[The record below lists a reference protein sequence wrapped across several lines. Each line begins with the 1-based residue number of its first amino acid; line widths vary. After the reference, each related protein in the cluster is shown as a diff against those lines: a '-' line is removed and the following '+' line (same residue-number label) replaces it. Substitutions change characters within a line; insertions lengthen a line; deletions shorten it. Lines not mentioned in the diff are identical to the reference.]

1 MYLGLAV
8 SLLLHAAVMSW
19 ALVSI
24 TSAREVNMPIIDPV
38 AVEFISP
45 NDLAKMRQGARQS
58 TLKEA
63 QARRSEKT
71 DQTPKESRRPTPLA
85 SASPPPADDPPP
97 PKEEAKAQEQPKPVE
112 QKAAPPPPP
121 PKAEA
126 KAEPDKAALEQ
137 KLAELSKE
145 PVGPTPEELK
155 KIEDEKAAEHRRA
168 EEQRKAEE
176 EKKAEEQ
183 RKADEQ
189 KNAEEERKAE
199 EQKKAEELRKAEEQR
214 KEEERKAEEQ
224 RKLEQQRLA
233 EEQKKAEEK
242 RLAEEKRKAE
252 LKRLADK
259 KKADEKKRREA
270 EAKAKLDLDR
280 LSALIDKSEPKS
292 APAAAPQP
300 NEPTK
305 AKGAVTGDREGRDQT
320 ISANEAAFLA
330 GLMRQAVSR
339 CWNINAGLEGIEK
352 IVVKVQVRLTRD
364 GRLIGPPR
372 VVNSSP
378 SPLFRDAATSAERAL
393 VQCEPY
399 NLPADK
405 YEGGWEFMELNFDP
419 KNMF

>member
-24 TSAREVNMPIIDPV
+24 TSAREFNMPTIDPV

-71 DQTPKESRRPTPLA
+71 DQTPKELRRPTPLA

-97 PKEEAKAQEQPKPVE
+97 PKEEAKAKEQPKPVE
-112 QKAAPPPPP
+112 QKAAPPPPPPP

-155 KIEDEKAAEHRRA
+155 KIEDEKAAEHRLAEEQKKA

-176 EKKAEEQ
+176 QKK
-183 RKADEQ
+183 
-189 KNAEEERKAE
+189 AEEERKAE
-199 EQKKAEELRKAEEQR
+199 EQKKAEEERKVEEQR

-300 NEPTK
+300 NQPTT
-305 AKGAVTGDREGRDQT
+305 AKGPVVGDRDGRDQT
-320 ISANEAAFLA
+320 ISASEAAFLA

-364 GRLIGPPR
+364 GRLMGPPR
-372 VVNSSP
+372 VVNSAP
-378 SPLFRDAATSAERAL
+378 SPLFRDAADSAVRAL

-399 NLPADK
+399 ALPADK
-405 YEGGWEFMELNFDP
+405 YESGWEFMELTFDP
-419 KNMF
+419 QRMF